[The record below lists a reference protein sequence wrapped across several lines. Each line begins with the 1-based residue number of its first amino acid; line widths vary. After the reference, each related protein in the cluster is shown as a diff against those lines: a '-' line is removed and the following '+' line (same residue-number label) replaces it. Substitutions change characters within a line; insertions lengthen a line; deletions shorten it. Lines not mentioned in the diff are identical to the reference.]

1 MCKLKLGQTLSVA
14 DTTLSKE
21 ILNVGHPKIPK
32 DTFTNITKKSLKRGN
47 YCYSPE
53 YEPRQKTSVITDEG
67 TNEKDN
73 VENESKNEST
83 EEDHGHVVNAIV
95 STGERQAE
103 H

>member
-1 MCKLKLGQTLSVA
+1 MCKLKLGQTLSAA
-14 DTTLSKE
+14 DTILSKQ
-21 ILNVGHPKIPK
+21 ILNVGHLKFPR
-32 DTFTNITKKSLKRGN
+32 DTFTQITKN
-47 YCYSPE
+47 HSPE

-83 EEDHGHVVNAIV
+83 EEDHGHIVNAIV
-95 STGERQAE
+95 STGKRQAE

>member
-14 DTTLSKE
+14 DTILSKE

-32 DTFTNITKKSLKRGN
+32 DTFTKSLKRGN
-47 YCYSPE
+47 YCNSPE
-53 YEPRQKTSVITDEG
+53 YKPRQKTSVITDEG

-95 STGERQAE
+95 STGKRQAE